1 MQSRV
6 KKSSRSGRSQ
16 ADRQQPTT
24 RDLKH
29 HPRASK
35 AKNNDPLSDLP
46 WSIHMVALDHL
57 KKSPRNTRVHPKKQ
71 IRQIVSSIHEFGYTN
86 PPLVDER
93 HKIIGGHAR
102 VEAAH
107 RAGLERIPVIVIP
120 GLSEVKKRALALAD
134 NRIAENAGWDRAHL
148 ARELSELGPLL
159 LEAGL
164 DIDLTGFEPA
174 QVDALINDHVDPERD
189 PIDELPEI
197 SCEPVSQ
204 KSDLWLL
211 GKNRLLCGDA
221 TDPEDVRKLM
231 GREHATMVF
240 TDPPYNVKIRNVQGR
255 GRIQHREFVQAS
267 GEMSHRRYTRF
278 LAESLSLAAK
288 HSTDGSIHF
297 ICMDWRHYRELQDAG
312 EEVYAEMK
320 NLIVWVKTNGG
331 MGTFYRSQHELIFV
345 FKSGQADHLNNF
357 ELGQHGRNRTNVWT
371 YPGANTFRAGRL
383 DDLSVHPT
391 VKPVALVVDAMRDCS
406 RRGDIVL
413 DPFMGCGTTILAA
426 ERVGR
431 RGYGLELDPIYVDA
445 TIRRWQAFTKRDA
458 LLEGTEL
465 TFDEVEAERFSKK
478 REGRK

>member
-1 MQSRV
+1 MRTGL
-6 KKSSRSGRSQ
+6 KKSSRSDQFQTGR
-16 ADRQQPTT
+16 RQPTG
-24 RDLKH
+24 RDLKD
-29 HPRASK
+29 HPRSST
-35 AKNNDPLSDLP
+35 AKNNDPPSDLP
-46 WSIHMVALDHL
+46 WSIQMVAPNHL
-57 KKSPRNTRVHPKKQ
+57 KKAPRNTRVHPKKQ
-71 IRQIVSSIHEFGYTN
+71 IKQIINSIHEFGYTS

-93 HKIIGGHAR
+93 NKIIGGHAR
-102 VEAAH
+102 IEAAQ
-107 RAGLERIPVIVIP
+107 RAGLERIPVIVIS

-174 QVDALINDHVDPERD
+174 QVDALLGDHVDPERD
-189 PIDELPEI
+189 PIDDLPEI
-197 SCEPVSQ
+197 ACESVSN
-204 KSDLWLL
+204 KGDFWLL
-211 GKNRLLCGDA
+211 GKNRLICGDA
-221 TDPEDVRKLM
+221 TNPSDVRKLM
-231 GREHATMVF
+231 GREHAAMVF

-255 GRIQHREFVQAS
+255 GRIQHREFLQAS
-267 GEMSHRRYTRF
+267 GEMSRRRYTRF

-320 NLIVWVKTNGG
+320 NLIIWVKTNGG

-357 ELGQHGRNRTNVWT
+357 ELGQHGRSRTNVWT
-371 YPGANTFRAGRL
+371 YAGVNAFRAGRL
-383 DDLSVHPT
+383 DDLSAHPT
-391 VKPVALVVDAMRDCS
+391 VKPVALVVDAIRDCS

-413 DPFMGCGTTILAA
+413 DPFLGSGTTILAA
-426 ERVGR
+426 ERIGR

-458 LLEGTEL
+458 VLAGTDT
-465 TFDEVEAERFSKK
+465 TFDEVMAERSPKK
-478 REGRK
+478 HRSRD